1 MHRDEVWQHPLMHL
15 EAADIEDFA
24 QGCAVL
30 GAGGGG
36 DVDVA
41 VLQAAAAV
49 ESCGHVEVVGVED
62 LPADAL
68 IMPVSGWGAP
78 TVGIEKLGSGREGRR
93 LADAVR
99 DRFGRPI
106 AAVMTGEIG
115 GGNGVWPVALAAN
128 LGVPLVDADGMGR
141 AFPEGP
147 QVSMHVAGLS
157 PEPVFLTDEHGNVVT
172 IEPADGDWYERI
184 VRAIVIAFGGQA
196 FGADFVMPASV
207 ARDAVVRG
215 TVSLALRLGR
225 ALRTGGLP
233 ALVQASGGSVLAT
246 GTVADVERRTTGGFA
261 RGAVT
266 LVDEGTTPVTVHVQ
280 NENLLVERDGR
291 PLAIVPD
298 LIVLVDDATGTAV
311 PTERVRFGQRLSVL
325 GIPCAPVWRT
335 ERGLA
340 VAGPAAF
347 GYPHPYVTVEEL
359 VARG

>member
-1 MHRDEVWQHPLMHL
+1 MRLDV
-15 EAADIEDFA
+15 ADIDDFA

-30 GAGGGG
+30 GTGGGG
-36 DVDVA
+36 DVDV
-41 VLQAAAAV
+41 VLMQASAAIEAHGPV
-49 ESCGHVEVVGVED
+49 DVVGLHD
-62 LPADAL
+62 LPDDAL

-78 TVGIEKLGSGREGRR
+78 TVGIEKLGSGLEGRR
-93 LADAVR
+93 LAEAVQE
-99 DRFGRPI
+99 RFGRPI

-115 GGNGVWPVALAAN
+115 GGNGVWPVALAAD
-128 LGVPLVDADGMGR
+128 LGLPLVDADGMGR

-147 QVSMHVAGLS
+147 QVSMHVAGLA
-157 PEPVFLTDEHGNVVT
+157 PEPVFLADEHGNVVT

-184 VRAIVIAFGGQA
+184 VRSIVVAFGGQA
-196 FGADFVMPASV
+196 FGADFVMPASI
-207 ARDAVVRG
+207 ARDAVVHG

-233 ALVQASGGSVLAT
+233 ALVEASGGFVLAT

-261 RGAVT
+261 RGVVT
-266 LVDEGTTPVTVHVQ
+266 LVDGDEALVTVYVQ

-335 ERGLA
+335 EGGLA
-340 VAGPAAF
+340 VAGPEAF
-347 GYPHPYVTVEEL
+347 EYPHPYVPVEEL
-359 VARG
+359 VADG